1 MQVSNILLSPN
12 RSLHG
17 PGSATGSM
25 EVEVKP
31 KKKMSKFDSL
41 KPLLTLLES
50 TLVTH
55 GLDQRAADMVVLDIA
70 ERLVTAG
77 YGWDKVL
84 QYQAKVSSWGHLD
97 SAV

>member
-41 KPLLTLLES
+41 KPVLNMLE
-50 TLVTH
+50 TFLVSH
-55 GLDQRAADMVVLDIA
+55 GVERHRAGTIVLGRYICCN
-70 ERLVTAG
+70 EIFLNN
-77 YGWDKVL
+77 L
-84 QYQAKVSSWGHLD
+84 N
-97 SAV
+97 